1 MTDIA
6 LTRQD
11 AEAIIGGGPLPGC
24 DAVSIVLAVLR
35 ASRESEPPPMS
46 AELLD
51 QLSAEAGAE
60 AER

>member
-11 AEAIIGGGPLPGC
+11 AEAIIGGDTVPGW
-24 DAVSIVLAVLR
+24 AGLADILAFLR
-35 ASRESEPPPMS
+35 ASREAEPPPMS

-51 QLSAEAGAE
+51 QLAAEA
-60 AER
+60 

>member
-11 AEAIIGGGPLPGC
+11 AEAIIGGGTLPGW
-24 DAVSIVLAVLR
+24 DRLSDVLAFLR

-46 AELLD
+46 ASLLD
-51 QLSAEAGAE
+51 QLA